1 MLTRSGYVTSVDKE
15 IKKELTVRAVENAM
29 GIRPP
34 AFKVFRESSKSIC
47 VPRYYGADRLGPPT
61 QDTRPAPAAA
71 RICFGGRL
79 RKETRQHEAFECGTR
94 AFRDVG
100 GGVLSLPCGFGKT
113 TVALALAGHLKVRT
127 MIVVHK
133 EFLAN
138 QWIERIQEFCPGST
152 IGRVQGDQFDL
163 EKDFVIALIQTM
175 CVREHPVGAFE
186 SIGLVIVD
194 EAHHIGAPAFSQFM
208 FKLCPKYTLGLTA
221 TPERKD
227 GLTKILYWFMG
238 KNFFTIERENQTQ
251 VQVFPIKFDCM
262 DYREAPPVT
271 RFGKLNLAEM
281 VTQLTLNQERNQ
293 VILDIVKKVLK
304 EKRKTIVLTDRREH
318 CFWLAEHIPESGLY
332 IGGMKEADLNA
343 SAQKDVIIATF
354 SLAHEG
360 LDIPSLDTVILS
372 TPHSDVKQAV
382 GRILR
387 ETKGKINNPVIYD
400 MADCWC
406 VLFSMYNKRRAMYRE
421 SGFSIDG
428 EEPAEEES
436 LPKRML
442 I

>member
-1 MLTRSGYVTSVDKE
+1 
-15 IKKELTVRAVENAM
+15 
-29 GIRPP
+29 
-34 AFKVFRESSKSIC
+34 
-47 VPRYYGADRLGPPT
+47 
-61 QDTRPAPAAA
+61 
-71 RICFGGRL
+71 
-79 RKETRQHEAFECGTR
+79 
-94 AFRDVG
+94 
-100 GGVLSLPCGFGKT
+100 
-113 TVALALAGHLKVRT
+113 

-138 QWIERIQEFCPGST
+138 QWIERIQEFCPGSS

-163 EKDFVIALIQTM
+163 EKDFVIAMIQTM

-208 FKLCPKYTLGLTA
+208 FKMCPKYTLGLTA
-221 TPERKD
+221 TPDRKD
-227 GLTKILYWFMG
+227 GLTRILYWFMG
-238 KNFFTIERENQTQ
+238 KNFFTIERENQKQ
-251 VQVFPIKFDCM
+251 VQVFPVKFECPQF
-262 DYREAPPVT
+262 REAPPVT

-281 VTQLTLNQERNQ
+281 VTQLTLIPERNQ
-293 VILDIVKKVLK
+293 VILDIVKENLK
-304 EKRKTIVLTDRREH
+304 NKRKTIVLSDRREH
-318 CFWLAEHIPESGLY
+318 CFWLAEHIPEAGLY
-332 IGGMKEADLNA
+332 IGGMTEADLNA
-343 SAQKDVIIATF
+343 SAEKPVIVATF

-360 LDIPSLDTVILS
+360 LDIPTLDTVILS

-421 SGFSIDG
+421 SGFFIEGDEVQ
-428 EEPAEEES
+428 EEPKIPR
-436 LPKRML
+436 LL

>member
-1 MLTRSGYVTSVDKE
+1 MLTRSGYVTPLDKE
-15 IKKELTVRAVENAM
+15 LKKELTVRAVENAM

-34 AFKVFRESSKSIC
+34 AFKVFRESSKSLC
-47 VPRYYGADRLGPPT
+47 VPRYFGTERLGQP
-61 QDTRPAPAAA
+61 QDTRLPPAPASIA
-71 RICFGGRL
+71 FTGRL
-79 RKETRQHEAFECGTR
+79 RKETRQDEAFELGAR
-94 AFRDVG
+94 AFREVG

-113 TVALALAGHLKVRT
+113 TVALAFAGHLKVRT

-138 QWIERIQEFCPGST
+138 QWVEKIQEFCPGST

-163 EKDFVIALIQTM
+163 EKDFVIAMIQTM

-186 SIGLVIVD
+186 SIGLVVVD

-221 TPERKD
+221 TPDRKD
-227 GLTKILYWFMG
+227 GLTRILYWFMG
-238 KNFFTIERENQTQ
+238 KNFFTIERENQKQ
-251 VQVFPIKFDCM
+251 VQVFPVKFECPQF
-262 DYREAPPVT
+262 REAPPVT

-281 VTQLTLNQERNQ
+281 VTQLTLIPERNQ
-293 VILDIVKKVLK
+293 VILNIVKENLK
-304 EKRKTIVLTDRREH
+304 NKRKTIVLSDRREH
-318 CFWLAEHIPESGLY
+318 CLWLSENIPESGLY

-343 SAQKDVIIATF
+343 SAEKPVIIATF

-360 LDIPSLDTVILS
+360 LDIPTLDTVILS

-421 SGFSIDG
+421 SGFFIEGDEVQ
-428 EEPAEEES
+428 EEPKIPR
-436 LPKRML
+436 LL